1 MVSPSRMCVEGIR
14 EMGNGFC
21 FCVSVLFKIL
31 YSNVSVIIIELF
43 VVKCSALCVEF
54 Q

>member
-1 MVSPSRMCVEGIR
+1 MFKESGKW
-14 EMGNGFC
+14 EMGLFF

-31 YSNVSVIIIELF
+31 YSNDSVIIIEF
-43 VVKCSALCVEF
+43 VVVKCSALCVEF

>member
-1 MVSPSRMCVEGIR
+1 MFKESGKW
-14 EMGNGFC
+14 EMGLFVFF

-31 YSNVSVIIIELF
+31 YSNVSVIIIEF
-43 VVKCSALCVEF
+43 VVVKCSALCVEF